1 MHSSVA
7 QSHSPCPL
15 GDIAYVSHLTMA
27 SHIVG
32 DCENGVRSNE
42 VIAMEIMGVLCELDA
57 STETLCQ
64 LAEHAGPFQP
74 DIFQWMNDVCVFR
87 TLVADGVEVMHCMC
101 VSIYS
106 CTHTIAY

>member
-32 DCENGVRSNE
+32 DRENGVRSKE
-42 VIAMEIMGVLCELDA
+42 VIAMEIVGILNELDA

-64 LAEHAGPFQP
+64 LAEHPGPFQP
-74 DIFQWMNDVCVFR
+74 HIYEWMDDVHVFR
-87 TLVADGVEVMHCMC
+87 TLVAAGVEVMHCMGG
-101 VSIYS
+101 SI
-106 CTHTIAY
+106 

>member
-1 MHSSVA
+1 
-7 QSHSPCPL
+7 
-15 GDIAYVSHLTMA
+15 MA

-32 DCENGVRSNE
+32 DRENVVWSNE
-42 VIAMEIMGVLCELDA
+42 AIAMESMGLLHELDT

-74 DIFQWMNDVCVFR
+74 DICRWMDDVCVFR
-87 TLVADGVEVMHCMC
+87 TLVAYGVEVMHCMC